1 MASYQKPKNI
11 KPNQAESAEHL
22 VNKLDKNATR
32 AEQFLEKNK
41 RPFTIGI
48 CAVVVLFL
56 GFWGYHTWISTPS
69 KAEATEELAFAQKA
83 YEMDSLQLALNG
95 TPANLGL
102 IKIADQFSST
112 PAGNIAKYLAGAA
125 YYKLGQYENAI
136 SYFKKYNGEDEITAA
151 EVLGLIGDCYAQQDN
166 AEDALTYYV
175 KAANERDND
184 FTTPF
189 YLLKAGNVA
198 MYLKKYSSA
207 AKYYQKIKDSY
218 PKSAQAATIDKYI
231 AAASGAAKNL

>member
-41 RPFTIGI
+41 RPMTFGLLAII
-48 CAVVVLFL
+48 VLFL
-56 GFWGYHTWISTPS
+56 GVWAYHTWVSAPS
-69 KAEATEELAFAQKA
+69 KTEATEELAFAQKA

-95 TPANLGL
+95 NPANLGL

-112 PAGNIAKYLAGAA
+112 PAGNVAKYLAGAA

-136 SYFKKYNGEDEITAA
+136 SYLKKYDSDDELTAA
-151 EVLGLIGDCYAQQDN
+151 EAIGLIGDCYAQQDK
-166 AEDALTYYV
+166 AEDALSYYE
-175 KAANERDND
+175 KAAKARNNE

-189 YLLKAGNVA
+189 YLMKAGNVA
-198 MYLKKYSSA
+198 MYLKKYSTA
-207 AKYYQKIKDSY
+207 AKHYQKIKDSY
-218 PKSAQAATIDKYI
+218 PKSTQAATIDKYI